1 MVPSPLKTYPLSA
14 DDAHPSAQDQE
25 SPRAA
30 IGPEGRIL
38 HANPSFCALTGLSPD
53 SIVGREV
60 LWVLGRVPT
69 GQAFTFDR
77 VPGTDGRDIT
87 IISTPAPA
95 EIDSG
100 LQPLSEI
107 AQALGRRERELSEAE
122 SIGHMGHWRWH
133 VGAPDIVWS
142 DGVYKIFGVARGAFS
157 PTLQSVGAMLYR
169 SDASRML
176 QVFQRAVLEK
186 NDYDL
191 DIRLRRPDG
200 TTRHIRCEGRCEKDA
215 EGEVIALYGIM
226 QDITETIQTERQLR
240 ASKDAAERAYAA
252 KSQFLAN
259 MSHEL
264 RTPLNAII
272 GFSEMMERQL
282 LGPIGTDKYLDYIRG
297 IRESG
302 AHLLDLISDILDMSR
317 IEAGKYDLSPEPLN
331 PAKLVHLAAHMMEG
345 RAQEGR
351 IHLKVKTSE
360 ESLVLRADR
369 RAVMQILLNL
379 LSNACKFT
387 PPEGSVELSCE
398 KSGPLFLFC
407 VRDTGCGI
415 PPDKIHQ
422 VTKPF
427 EQAGKNDGAY
437 TKGHEGSGLGL
448 AITRELAELHGGSIH
463 IDSTPG
469 KGTAVTIRL
478 PCEGKVRTPQQS

>member
-142 DGVYKIFGVARGAFS
+142 DGVYKIFGVA
-157 PTLQSVGAMLYR
+157 
-169 SDASRML
+169 
-176 QVFQRAVLEK
+176 
-186 NDYDL
+186 
-191 DIRLRRPDG
+191 
-200 TTRHIRCEGRCEKDA
+200 
-215 EGEVIALYGIM
+215 
-226 QDITETIQTERQLR
+226 
-240 ASKDAAERAYAA
+240 
-252 KSQFLAN
+252 
-259 MSHEL
+259 
-264 RTPLNAII
+264 
-272 GFSEMMERQL
+272 
-282 LGPIGTDKYLDYIRG
+282 
-297 IRESG
+297 
-302 AHLLDLISDILDMSR
+302 
-317 IEAGKYDLSPEPLN
+317 
-331 PAKLVHLAAHMMEG
+331 
-345 RAQEGR
+345 
-351 IHLKVKTSE
+351 
-360 ESLVLRADR
+360 
-369 RAVMQILLNL
+369 
-379 LSNACKFT
+379 
-387 PPEGSVELSCE
+387 
-398 KSGPLFLFC
+398 
-407 VRDTGCGI
+407 
-415 PPDKIHQ
+415 
-422 VTKPF
+422 
-427 EQAGKNDGAY
+427 
-437 TKGHEGSGLGL
+437 
-448 AITRELAELHGGSIH
+448 
-463 IDSTPG
+463 
-469 KGTAVTIRL
+469 
-478 PCEGKVRTPQQS
+478 